1 MQVCGGGGGERVVL
15 GVSLAS
21 APLYTLQALI
31 ISLLVFN
38 MVSRMK
44 PVDDYSQYVASLV
57 IRVTELVM
65 PVWFCC
71 SLWNYK
77 K

>member
-1 MQVCGGGGGERVVL
+1 MSMGCQNPQ
-15 GVSLAS
+15 SLPPS
-21 APLYTLQALI
+21 LLVQALI
-31 ISLLVFN
+31 IALLVFN
-38 MVSRMK
+38 MVSHFQ
-44 PVDDYSQYVASLV
+44 PVDNYSIYVASIV

>member
-1 MQVCGGGGGERVVL
+1 MEVL
-15 GVSLAS
+15 IHIS
-21 APLYTLQALI
+21 QALI

-38 MVSRMK
+38 MVSQLK
-44 PVDDYSQYVASLV
+44 PVDNYSQHVASLV
-57 IRVTELVM
+57 IRITELVM

>member
-1 MQVCGGGGGERVVL
+1 MHYVNV
-15 GVSLAS
+15 
-21 APLYTLQALI
+21 LQALI
-31 ISLLVFN
+31 IALLIFN
-38 MVSRMK
+38 MVSHFK
-44 PVDDYSQYVASLV
+44 PVDNYSMYVASIV